1 MSKRILFDRKC
12 LALGMLALSPVVFA
26 FNSGSTGGDGAFNP
40 TESQSIPLPPNGV
53 FNYASVN
60 IPAGITITYQKNA
73 NNTPVTILASGDV
86 TIAGTIDVSATQPV
100 LSSQPSDMRLP
111 GLGGP
116 GGYNGGLGGQ
126 AGGVPSGWVNGLTGY
141 NIGGAGLGPGAG
153 SPGRVFKPI
162 STGYFSASAAIGFG
176 GGGAYGSAPP
186 AAGNSCPT
194 TPGVTYGSSALLP
207 LAGGSGGGG
216 GAGGSTYPGSGGGG
230 GGGAILIAASGTIDV
245 SGAILADGGVPLF
258 PTLSG
263 RGSSGGGG
271 SGGAIRLVATTISG
285 NGTLSATGAGISWS
299 AGGTTTHAAD
309 SAGYSLCGPYYSNG
323 SQNGGTGRIRL
334 ESETMLRT
342 ASTTPPYVGGAPSV
356 LFVPGQPTLAIS
368 TIGSLPVPAD
378 PVGAGDVLIPSE
390 LANPVQVGLMTSGVT
405 VGSTIK
411 LTVVPASG
419 VAYSV
424 TSAPTTGT
432 TESAS
437 TSVGVDIP
445 GGKSILQASVTY
457 TVVAAVGD
465 MMSVYAQGERV
476 EKVRLS
482 TILGGSSMATLIT
495 VSGKEFEVPVS
506 ALPSGLGL
514 PS

>member
-1 MSKRILFDRKC
+1 MNKRILFDRKC
-12 LALGMLALSPVVFA
+12 LALGMLALSPAVFA
-26 FNSGSTGGDGAFNP
+26 FNSGSTGGLGAFNP
-40 TESQSIPLPPNGV
+40 IESQSIPLPPDGV
-53 FNYASVN
+53 FNYTSVN
-60 IPAGITITYQKNA
+60 IPAGVTITYQKNA

-100 LSSQPSDMRLP
+100 LSDPNDTRLP

-116 GGYNGGLGGQ
+116 GGHDGGPGGQ
-126 AGGVPSGWVNGLTGY
+126 SGGAPSGWVNGLTGFS
-141 NIGGAGLGPGAG
+141 IGGAGLGPGG
-153 SPGRVFKPI
+153 GGPGRVYNPGPY
-162 STGYFSASAAIGFG
+162 SWGATIGFG

-186 AAGNSCPT
+186 AAGYLCPT
-194 TPGVTYGSSALLP
+194 TPGITYGNSSLLP
-207 LAGGSGGGG
+207 LVGGSGGGG
-216 GAGGSTYPGSGGGG
+216 GPGGSAYPGSGGGG
-230 GGGAILIAASGTIDV
+230 GGGAILVAASGTIDV
-245 SGAILADGGVPLF
+245 SGAILANGGNPIF
-258 PTLSG
+258 PTPNG
-263 RGSSGGGG
+263 RGNSGGGG

-285 NGTLSATGAGISWS
+285 NGTLSA
-299 AGGTTTHAAD
+299 AGGGVPGDFATYHD
-309 SAGYSLCGPYYSNG
+309 SAGYYLCGHLNSNG
-323 SQNGGTGRIRL
+323 SQTGGTGRIRL

-342 ASTTPPYVGGAPSV
+342 AQTTPLYVGGAPSV

-368 TIGSLPVPAD
+368 TIGGLPVPAD
-378 PVGAGDVLIPSE
+378 PAGAGDVLIPSE
-390 LANPVQVGLMTSGVT
+390 LANPVQVGLATSGVT
-405 VGSTIK
+405 VGSTIE

-424 TSAPTTGT
+424 TSEPTTGT

-437 TSVGVDIP
+437 TSVGIDIP
-445 GGKSILQASVTY
+445 DGKSILQASVTY

-482 TILGGSSMATLIT
+482 AILGGSSMATLIT
-495 VSGKEFEVPVS
+495 VSGKEFEIPVS